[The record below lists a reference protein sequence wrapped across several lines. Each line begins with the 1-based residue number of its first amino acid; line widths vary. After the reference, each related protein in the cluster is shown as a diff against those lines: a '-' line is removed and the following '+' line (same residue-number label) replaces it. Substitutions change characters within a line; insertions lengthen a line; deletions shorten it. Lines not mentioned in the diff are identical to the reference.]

1 MSISDINTKADLEN
15 FFKYHGHNYTLK
27 KEVINNKLVWNVYE
41 TIVGVR
47 GPDTKIVRNDTLSAK
62 ANQLFPLVTSNWTY
76 APSNSDGYWGGRG
89 RRRSRKT
96 KKSGKYYKK
105 SKKSKKSRR

>member
-1 MSISDINTKADLEN
+1 MSISDINTKADLTELIN
-15 FFKYHGHNYTLK
+15 RNPHIYTLK

-41 TIVGVR
+41 TIAGVR
-47 GPDTKIVRNDTLSAK
+47 GPDTKIVRNDALSAK
-62 ANQLFPLVTSNWTY
+62 ANQLFPLVDTSNWTY
-76 APSNSDGYWGGRG
+76 SDGYWGGRG